1 MSKLLVNTLSLG
13 TIGGTALYFWGK
25 SSTPTT
31 PVQSPNL
38 PAPITNPS
46 GGYLIHL
53 QSTHKDFSS
62 LGFLVPSMIWLIELS
77 LLVAMIDLQETLIGS
92 LNI

>member
-25 SSTPTT
+25 SSIPTT
-31 PVQSPNL
+31 PVQ
-38 PAPITNPS
+38 
-46 GGYLIHL
+46 
-53 QSTHKDFSS
+53 
-62 LGFLVPSMIWLIELS
+62 LS

>member
-25 SSTPTT
+25 SSIPTT

-46 GGYLIHL
+46 GGVFDPSAINP
-53 QSTHKDFSS
+53 QGFFKF
-62 LGFLVPSMIWLIELS
+62 GFLVPSMIWLIELS